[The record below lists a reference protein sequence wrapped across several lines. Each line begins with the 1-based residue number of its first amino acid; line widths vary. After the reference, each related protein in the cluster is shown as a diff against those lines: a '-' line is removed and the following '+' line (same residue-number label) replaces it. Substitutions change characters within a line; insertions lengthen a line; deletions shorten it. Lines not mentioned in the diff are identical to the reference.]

1 MQFTSLL
8 TALLLAAPAIV
19 IAAPVANNNAVS
31 AVTDV
36 FTRDN
41 PTCNPVF
48 STDAKVKAQQQKS
61 LQLMTDLTKEYH
73 AAEKKCPSNAI
84 TTFTKKGGDKNAKE
98 ALKKKC
104 IGGYTKCAQKRQEAN
119 KACVVAG
126 GKSDEGHK
134 QAVQFCKT
142 KAAEWRARKVPN

>member
-1 MQFTSLL
+1 MQITSLL
-8 TALLLAAPAIV
+8 ATLLLAAPAII
-19 IAAPVANNNAVS
+19 IAAPVANDNAVS
-31 AVTDV
+31 VVTGA
-36 FTRDN
+36 FARDN

-48 STDAKVKAQQQKS
+48 SKDAKVKAEQQKQ
-61 LQLMTDLTKEYH
+61 LQLMKDLTKEYH

-104 IGGYTKCAQKRQEAN
+104 IDGYTECAQKREQAN
-119 KACVVAG
+119 KACVAAG

-134 QAVQFCKT
+134 QAVQFCKA
-142 KAAEWRARKVPN
+142 KANEWRARKLQ

>member
-1 MQFTSLL
+1 MQIKSLL
-8 TALLLAAPAIV
+8 AALLLAAPAIV
-19 IAAPVANNNAVS
+19 TAAPVANDNAVS
-31 AVTDV
+31 AVADV

-48 STDAKVKAQQQKS
+48 STDPKKKQEQEAHLKR
-61 LQLMTDLTKEYH
+61 MRDLTKEYH

-104 IGGYTKCAQKRQEAN
+104 IDGY
-119 KACVVAG
+119 
-126 GKSDEGHK
+126 
-134 QAVQFCKT
+134 
-142 KAAEWRARKVPN
+142 AE